1 MGNGKNFLQHQVMN
15 QLQHIKKP
23 SKNLIKHGNKE
34 KCNFIK
40 NYNIFNLKL
49 FLLHLQNLLHYED
62 LNLHN
67 DDKTFYHL
75 KHHMKYQNIH

>member
-1 MGNGKNFLQHQVMN
+1 MN

-40 NYNIFNLKL
+40 NYNIFITKL
-49 FLLHLQNLLHYED
+49 LLTDEFTHKKWIMPRLGY
-62 LNLHN
+62 
-67 DDKTFYHL
+67 FS
-75 KHHMKYQNIH
+75 

>member
-1 MGNGKNFLQHQVMN
+1 MGNGRNFLQHQVMN

-49 FLLHLQNLLHYED
+49 FQLHLEILRLYEHQLLRRGG
-62 LNLHN
+62 N
-67 DDKTFYHL
+67 TFYHL
-75 KHHMKYQNIH
+75 KLDMRH